1 MKRIRENSLKSVTGI
16 ANSTRR
22 FLLRKVAGL
31 VFAVTFLSHT
41 AVGLADDIEILFD
54 NMQNLNYSGFSLNS
68 SGIPGPSAN
77 PDDISDISFGASIG
91 AGNPAPSFSIVH
103 QHNVE
108 RDLGGLP
115 LNGIGTTFLQS
126 SFTNETFTYNPFTE
140 GAFSTVSFSLD
151 VNLPVSSEPAAFDQ
165 VFFSIRDQNF
175 LSASG
180 FTNIAEQSGWQTITV
195 SGLTSADFLSSH
207 DFSGPLDLSFGF
219 GFTSSGDVSAG
230 PSAVAFA
237 VDNFRVSITAVP
249 EPVSLLL
256 LTPFA
261 LGAVVRYRHC
271 KKGVTQKASVQ
282 S

>member
-1 MKRIRENSLKSVTGI
+1 MKRLRENSLKSVSGI
-16 ANSTRR
+16 ANSPRR
-22 FLLRKVAGL
+22 FVHRKVAGL
-31 VFAVTFLSHT
+31 VFVLTYFCHVT
-41 AVGLADDIEILFD
+41 VGLADDIEILFD

-68 SGIPGPSAN
+68 SGFPGPAAN
-77 PDDISDISFGASIG
+77 PDDISDVSFGASVG

-103 QHNVE
+103 QHDVE

-115 LNGIGTTFLQS
+115 LNGNGTTFLQS
-126 SFTNETFTYNPFTE
+126 SFTNEAFTYNPFTE

-151 VNLPVSSEPAAFDQ
+151 VNLPVGSEPAAFDQ

-180 FTNIAEQSGWQTITV
+180 FTNVAGQSGWQTITV
-195 SGLTSADFLSSH
+195 TGLTSADFLSSH

-230 PSAVAFA
+230 PSAVAFS

-256 LTPFA
+256 ITPFA
-261 LGAVVRYRHC
+261 LGAVVRFRHR
-271 KKGVTQKASVQ
+271 KKGVKPKANVQ